1 MTWVGGV
8 SLSKQPLSSCGV
20 SRLEDVG
27 LEKFSVPV
35 LFTKIFIPAAFLLV
49 PHPDPHPDPHPSPHH
64 SPSPFTLSQHSHPN
78 PHPSTFTLNLTPTLT
93 LHPLPTCS
101 TSQAPLMCVCLQV
114 CIIHLHYFHQPFLEL
129 TDLKTVVETHNSTIT
144 R

>member
-1 MTWVGGV
+1 M
-8 SLSKQPLSSCGV
+8 
-20 SRLEDVG
+20 G

-49 PHPDPHPDPHPSPHH
+49 LGKFLQNAGPT
-64 SPSPFTLSQHSHPN
+64 FLRLS
-78 PHPSTFTLNLTPTLT
+78 LTAVFV
-93 LHPLPTCS
+93 S
-101 TSQAPLMCVCLQV
+101 WQV
-114 CIIHLHYFHQPFLEL
+114 CIIHLHYFHEPFLQL